1 MSHAITDGPRGRR
14 LCLELAQLLDDRVR
28 RHVIDL
34 GYDLDP
40 DRGTSVLLIGDG
52 RYEPTGS
59 VEELVALLDD
69 VDARGAEA
77 GNVVEALLRSVA
89 SARYWQEPDGDDVL
103 AALPEVRSALEPIGA
118 ALSDRPDLTW
128 WHEDRRVAQWT
139 IDWRDAA
146 DPAPF
151 VSDPAVELVRW
162 HDATRT
168 EEITSARE
176 RPSDP
181 LANWSGTWW
190 SAPTTLPHTTGELTD
205 GRPAGLV
212 LVEDSLGWEVATAI
226 PVRGAGRTFEIRG
239 PGDWAELC
247 RRHPLEVTASRRQDW
262 YRTTGRDGRWVMPD
276 WLSVATE
283 WDAVHLTTTGYLTAA
298 TREIPVEDGTSSV
311 IAGWAPDTTYW
322 LPTSRARSRSLAPS
336 GAWSRTSECAPGDPL
351 RRGRTRQNPG
361 VRRDPG

>member
-1 MSHAITDGPRGRR
+1 M
-14 LCLELAQLLDDRVR
+14 
-28 RHVIDL
+28 RHVFDL
-34 GYDLDP
+34 SYELDP
-40 DRGTSVLLIGDG
+40 GRGTSVLLIGDPA
-52 RYEPTGS
+52 YEPTGS
-59 VEELVALLDD
+59 VAALVTLLGDLD
-69 VDARGAEA
+69 PRDAGAA
-77 GNVVEALLRSVA
+77 IVVEALRQSVT
-89 SARYWQEPDGDDVL
+89 SARYWQEPGGEDVL
-103 AALPEVRSALEPIGA
+103 AALPDVRAALEPIAA
-118 ALSDRPDLTW
+118 ALSHRPELAW
-128 WHEDRRVAQWT
+128 WHEDRRIAQWA

-151 VSDPAVELVRW
+151 VSDPAAELVRW

-205 GRPAGLV
+205 GRPAGLL
-212 LVEDSLGWEVATAI
+212 LVEDSLGWDVATAI
-226 PVRGAGRTFEIRG
+226 PVRGAGRTCEIRG

-283 WDAVHLTTTGYLTAA
+283 WDAVHLTTIGYLAAA
-298 TREIPVEDGTSSV
+298 TREIPVANGMSSV

-322 LPTSRARSRSLAPS
+322 LADVAREIEEPRTFWRMIEDEWVRA
-336 GAWSRTSECAPGDPL
+336 G
-351 RRGRTRQNPG
+351 
-361 VRRDPG
+361 